1 MLRNEVIARL
11 KLAEPAL
18 RAFGV
23 EALYLFG
30 PHARDA
36 ADAES
41 NIDLFI
47 DPAPGRDF
55 GFLSFVQVYEALQT
69 AFACKVGI
77 GYSTRAGLAADSRK
91 TAECEAVRVF

>member
-11 KLAEPAL
+11 KEAEPAL

-30 PHARDA
+30 PHAREE
-36 ADAES
+36 ADFKS

-47 DPAPGRDF
+47 DPVLEKDF
-55 GFLSFVQVYEALQT
+55 GFQSFMQVYEAFQT

-77 GYSTRAGLAADSRK
+77 EYSTRAGLAPDIREN
-91 TAECEAVRVF
+91 AEREAVRVF